1 MTALRAL
8 ILLLYWQYC
17 FILKSSSA
25 TFTINATN
33 FLKDPETI
41 ISKNNN
47 FALGF
52 FSPPNSTKRY
62 VGIWYSK
69 PSVRDVIWV
78 ANKNKPLN
86 DSSGVLKISKDG
98 NLQVHDSKNE
108 ILWSSNVSSLS
119 VSVDLSVALLLDS
132 GNLVLQSRGETV
144 WQSFDH
150 PTDSFLPNM
159 KLTITKNGNEKK
171 ALQSWKSPS
180 DPSDGQFTAGIDTF
194 ILPQLVVWDGNHTH
208 WRSGP
213 WNGNILIGVQFNFRD
228 FINAQLVVSNDKEGT
243 ITTTYF
249 YPNKSLLSTYMLR
262 TDGKF
267 TQIWWDDRKQ
277 KWEVEWQVPATECDI
292 YGKCGAFGTCN
303 SKRPTICQCLKGFEP
318 KNKAEWSKGNW
329 SGGCLRRTKLHCEKG
344 IGKQDGF
351 LRLKMMK
358 VPDNAEWRFG
368 LNQDQCRSQCLNNC
382 SCLAYAYDTGIGCMT
397 WSTSLIDVQE
407 FSVGGVDLYLR
418 LEHSELGTNKKKVLT
433 AVIGSFVGTTVIAV
447 LLCFLWRQR
456 AHHQDK
462 KQTMNKDANIN
473 SDTKSTVKFEE
484 IPQFKFETLTAVTNN
499 FHEGNKLGRGGFG
512 SVYKGKLE
520 DGQEIAVKRLSRAST
535 QGVEEFMNEVKVISK
550 LQHRNLVRLLGC
562 SVEGQEKMLVYE
574 YMPNK
579 SLDVILFVAG
589 KQKDLDWKTRFNII
603 EGICRGLQYLHR
615 DSRLRIIHRDLKAS
629 NILLD
634 EELNPKISD
643 FGMARIF
650 GGDQDEANTRR
661 VVGTYGYMS
670 PEYAME
676 GLFSEKSDVFSFGV
690 LLLEILS
697 GKRNSIFSDDEH
709 SLSLL
714 GYAWKLWN
722 EKNIMSL
729 IDPAISEP
737 HHGKDVMRGVHVGL
751 LCVQEFATDRPTVPT
766 VISMLKGEISELPY
780 PKRPGFAHIAQDMVS
795 FHQDSTANYVSI
807 TEISGR

>member
-1 MTALRAL
+1 MTALCAL
-8 ILLLYWQYC
+8 ILLSC
-17 FILKSSSA
+17 FMLKSSC
-25 TFTINATN
+25 TTDTINNTI

-52 FSPPNSTKRY
+52 FSPENSTKRY
-62 VGIWYSK
+62 LGIWYHK

-86 DSSGVLKISKDG
+86 DSPGILRISKDG
-98 NLQVHDSKNE
+98 NLEVQDNRNK
-108 ILWSSNVSSLS
+108 ILWSSNVSGLEGFDSPT
-119 VSVDLSVALLLDS
+119 AQIQDS
-132 GNLVLQSRGETV
+132 GNLVLQSGGEIL

-159 KLTITKNGNEKK
+159 KLSVTKSKNQKK

-180 DPSDGQFTAGIDTF
+180 DPSDGRFTAGIDTF
-194 ILPQLVVWDGNHTH
+194 SLPQLVIWDGDYPR

-213 WNGNILIGVQFNFRD
+213 WNGNILIGVQFNFAD

-243 ITTTYF
+243 ITATYF
-249 YPNKSLLSTYMLR
+249 YPNKSLLSTYMLNAE
-262 TDGKF
+262 GIF
-267 TQIWWDDRKQ
+267 TQIWWDDKTQ

-303 SKRPTICQCLKGFEP
+303 SQQPTICQCLKGFQP
-318 KNKAEWSKGNW
+318 KNISEWSNGNW
-329 SGGCLRRTKLHCEKG
+329 SNGCLRTTNLQCEKRKG
-344 IGKQDGF
+344 TDDGF

-358 VPDNAEWRFG
+358 VPDNAEWRLG
-368 LNQDQCRSQCLNNC
+368 LNQDACRSQCLNNC
-382 SCLAYAYDTGIGCMT
+382 SCLAYAYDNGVGCMT

-418 LEHSELGTNKKKVLT
+418 LAHSELGINNKKKKVLA
-433 AVIGSFVGTTVIAV
+433 AVMGSIIGTMLIAV
-447 LLCFLWRQR
+447 LLFFLWRQR
-456 AHHQDK
+456 AHQEDDK
-462 KQTMNKDANIN
+462 KRKEDNFMT
-473 SDTKSTVKFEE
+473 SDDKKSNVKFEE
-484 IPQFKFETLTAVTNN
+484 IPLFKFETLAAATNK
-499 FHEGNKLGRGGFG
+499 FLESNKLGRGGFG

-535 QGVEEFMNEVKVISK
+535 QGQEEFMNEVKVISK

-562 SVEGQEKMLVYE
+562 FVDEQEKMLVYE

-579 SLDVILFVAG
+579 SLDAILFVAK
-589 KQKDLDWKTRFNII
+589 KQKNLDWKTRFNII
-603 EGICRGLQYLHR
+603 EGICRGLKYLHR

-634 EELNPKISD
+634 EELSPKISD

-697 GKRNSIFSDDEH
+697 GKRNSIFSDEEH
-709 SLSLL
+709 SWSLI

-729 IDPAISEP
+729 IDPELSEESEP
-737 HHGKDVMRGVHVGL
+737 GQEENIMRCAHVGL
-751 LCVQEFATDRPTVPT
+751 LCVQEFATDRPNVPT
-766 VISMLKGEISELPY
+766 VISMLNGEISDLPY
-780 PKRPGFAHIAQDMVS
+780 PKKPGFAHITQDITS
-795 FHQDSTANYVSI
+795 SQHNFSTNYVSI
-807 TEISGR
+807 TDISGR